1 MEVKLRGLD
10 RYEVGLFSTM
20 VQTVMK
26 SVSSFLSVNPIHKSR
41 ERS

>member
-10 RYEVGLFSTM
+10 RYEVEATM

-26 SVSSFLSVNPIHKSR
+26 FVSSFLSINPIHKSR